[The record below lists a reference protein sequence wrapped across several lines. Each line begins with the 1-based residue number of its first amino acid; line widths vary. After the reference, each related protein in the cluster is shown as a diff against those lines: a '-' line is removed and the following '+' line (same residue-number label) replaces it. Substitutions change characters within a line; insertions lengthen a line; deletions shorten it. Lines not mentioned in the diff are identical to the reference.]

1 MLLTR
6 QQLEERL
13 VALHRASLE
22 LVKDVSLDTLLE
34 RIATVA
40 LEQVNARY
48 AALGVMDESGK
59 LTRFIH
65 VGMSPDEV
73 RKIPHPPEG
82 RGLLG
87 EVIKSD
93 FPIRVSEI
101 SKHPSS
107 VGFPA
112 KHPQMHSFLG
122 MPIKVGDKS
131 LGQIYLTEKIG
142 ALEFTQ
148 DDEGIIEMLGT
159 YAAVA
164 IQNARLYDDL
174 REHDMALTRR
184 NEDLF
189 LLNSIAEV
197 LTASL
202 DLDDILAKTL
212 GLVMDYMHVEAGEIF
227 LLQEDRK
234 SLRLV
239 LQRGEAA
246 EAARRGHIRRQ
257 ADDG

>member
-65 VGMSPDEV
+65 VGMTPDEV
-73 RKIPHPPEG
+73 RIIPHPPEG

-101 SKHPSS
+101 SE
-107 VGFPA
+107 
-112 KHPQMHSFLG
+112 HPQLG
-122 MPIKVGDKS
+122 RIPGKAPSDAFIPGS
-131 LGQIYLTEKIG
+131 
-142 ALEFTQ
+142 
-148 DDEGIIEMLGT
+148 
-159 YAAVA
+159 
-164 IQNARLYDDL
+164 
-174 REHDMALTRR
+174 
-184 NEDLF
+184 
-189 LLNSIAEV
+189 
-197 LTASL
+197 
-202 DLDDILAKTL
+202 
-212 GLVMDYMHVEAGEIF
+212 
-227 LLQEDRK
+227 
-234 SLRLV
+234 
-239 LQRGEAA
+239 
-246 EAARRGHIRRQ
+246 
-257 ADDG
+257 ADQGG